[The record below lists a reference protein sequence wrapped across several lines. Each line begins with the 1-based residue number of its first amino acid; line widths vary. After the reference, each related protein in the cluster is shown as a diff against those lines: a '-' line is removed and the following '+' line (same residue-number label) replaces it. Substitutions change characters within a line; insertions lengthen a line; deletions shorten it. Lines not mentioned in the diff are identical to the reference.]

1 MEELPINQNTATG
14 ASNATLWGG
23 IASAISNIYTTSVTT
38 LNPKVRE
45 NQLAIAE
52 ANARAAEANAEAA
65 NAGRTNPNLIIGIV
79 VVLIIVA
86 VVLMATRN
94 K

>member
-1 MEELPINQNTATG
+1 MEENTTT
-14 ASNATLWGG
+14 ASGATLWGG
-23 IASAISNIYTTSVTT
+23 IASAVSSMYNTTITN

-45 NQLAIAE
+45 TQVAIAE

-65 NAGRTNPNLIIGIV
+65 TASQMNPTWIIGIV

-86 VVLMATRN
+86 VVMMATRN